1 MASRLGIQLSQT
13 FWLPRLPEDSRNG
26 EWFFVVV
33 VVVVII
39 VVVVV
44 VLK

>member
-1 MASRLGIQLSQT
+1 LASRLGIQLSQT